1 MSVIFSLRLCAFL
14 DQTYYEK
21 RSIEDYTLIFLNFA
35 GADGWFQQS
44 LFKIVSK
51 KVLNLSVNYIQYAIF
66 ETCLDKVL
74 DRYLRDFRV
83 VPG

>member
-1 MSVIFSLRLCAFL
+1 MCLSGPNVLRNVAVALGGF
-14 DQTYYEK
+14 
-21 RSIEDYTLIFLNFA
+21 R
-35 GADGWFQQS
+35 QS

-51 KVLNLSVNYIQYAIF
+51 KVMNLRVNYIQYAIF
-66 ETCLDKVL
+66 EICLDKIL